1 MYSPVPK
8 FFVSSRSDVGLLA
21 FGVSKFAGLAVRG
34 EEFSMAAAYALERV
48 LKAVGEV
55 RSIPALSAVDDFPNV
70 NAVVGVLIWR
80 DSRGRLGGEEDSG
93 WKDIVT
99 VGEQVLIE
107 ASIIEIAKI
116 PKIWR
121 DVLRDGQSLYL
132 RLLVGSGW
140 TSDSTRI
147 IVTFVKPSGR
157 RMVKITDKERVKEG
171 SNRSPTDGV
180 HTLM

>member
-1 MYSPVPK
+1 M
-8 FFVSSRSDVGLLA
+8 
-21 FGVSKFAGLAVRG
+21 
-34 EEFSMAAAYALERV
+34 
-48 LKAVGEV
+48 
-55 RSIPALSAVDDFPNV
+55 
-70 NAVVGVLIWR
+70 
-80 DSRGRLGGEEDSG
+80 
-93 WKDIVT
+93 T